1 MAVKKSGFLHNLSL
15 VPAGLR
21 CKLMISFS
29 LMSVIPMMICVYIT
43 TNFVFPYLGMTDYLG
58 IIIAITIIIALL
70 GLILAKRMIEP
81 IIDIAIEA
89 KLMAA
94 GDLERFVD
102 IAEEGEIGALA
113 ISLNAMSEQIRANLT
128 ELKSYEEKTV
138 EINAEIHRKVMALSG
153 LLQVGNMISS
163 GTELKTTLD
172 ILVEK
177 ISLANDSC
185 PAMLMLIDSEKNYL
199 VPYSVMNIV
208 NPEAAKTPFSSK
220 KGFFA
225 SLKTHVKDIVVDNSH
240 DGNKYDGIDLVRES
254 LGIKNI
260 ALVPIVVKG
269 ALEGVVFIANNKDG
283 FVYKKDVIELLYVFS
298 KQAAIAVENDVLL
311 KKSEALEVKD
321 GLTQLYNAKFIRERL
336 DEEIKRAMTYQR
348 PCSFILFNVDNYK
361 DFCIRHGN
369 MAGESVL
376 KKIAKIITDEITLVD
391 RAGRFDDNEFAII
404 LPERSKKE
412 ANNIAKELRQ
422 KISNIKP
429 IEATTDNELPVFITV
444 SGSVSEN
451 PIDGL
456 SAKELVDKAKDLLK
470 QAKEQGK
477 DKVTL

>member
-153 LLQVGNMISS
+153 LLQVGNMISA

-185 PAMLMLIDSEKNYL
+185 PAMLMLVDSEKNYL

-477 DKVTL
+477 DRVTL